1 MDWIHRI
8 WEKRHAC
15 MRKENRT
22 EQIDR
27 QTGIKRESHVL
38 YYVVTCKVKYTPL
51 TALAREACA
60 MNWNRV

>member
-1 MDWIHRI
+1 MDTPYMGETSCMH
-8 WEKRHAC
+8 EKGTH
-15 MRKENRT
+15 RT